1 MEDKDL
7 VNRLLQGET
16 ALFAT
21 VIRQTEGLVAQI
33 VFKLIKNP
41 EDRRDLAQDTYLK
54 VFKNL
59 SGFHYQSKLITWIGQ
74 KAYKTC
80 LSNIEKKK
88 LILLDANDAVNENEE
103 GVLEYLSNKTIPIG
117 DNESEQRLFRA
128 ELSELI
134 QSAMETLS
142 PVYKLLLT
150 MYHYE
155 ELSYDEIALITQLP
169 VGTVKNY
176 LFRARKS
183 LKDRLLEK
191 YNKEIL

>member
-1 MEDKDL
+1 MGDKDL
-7 VNRLLQGET
+7 VNRILQGET

-21 VIRQTEGLVAQI
+21 IIRQTEGLVAQI

-59 SGFHYQSKLITWIGQ
+59 SGFHFQSKLSTWIGQ
-74 KAYKTC
+74 IAYNTC
-80 LSNIEKKK
+80 LSYLEKKK

-103 GVLEYLSNKTIPIG
+103 GILEYLSNKTISIG

-142 PVYKLLLT
+142 PVYKLLMT

>member
-7 VNRLLQGET
+7 VNRILQGET

-59 SGFHYQSKLITWIGQ
+59 SGFHFQSKLSTWIGQ
-74 KAYKTC
+74 IAYNTC
-80 LSNIEKKK
+80 LSYLEKKK

-176 LFRARKS
+176 LLRARKS